1 MLSEFTE
8 SQHSIFRACNPLERG
23 ELESKGGGKKS
34 IHFNGSDSNTELL
47 FRIIQ
52 SVNQLSI
59 YGAVADPCEE
69 LSKDSGSA
77 RESVAHEN
85 LDSMVIPLTL
95 TIRPMSYRETC

>member
-1 MLSEFTE
+1 MLSEFAE
-8 SQHSIFRACNPLERG
+8 SQHPIFRASNPLERG

-34 IHFNGSDSNTELL
+34 IHFNGIDSNTELL

-69 LSKDSGSA
+69 LSKDSG
-77 RESVAHEN
+77 RKSVAHEN

-95 TIRPMSYRETC
+95 TIRLMSYRETC

>member
-1 MLSEFTE
+1 M
-8 SQHSIFRACNPLERG
+8 
-23 ELESKGGGKKS
+23 
-34 IHFNGSDSNTELL
+34 HFHGSDANTELL

-59 YGAVADPCEE
+59 HGAVADPCEE

-85 LDSMVIPLTL
+85 VYSLVIPLTP
-95 TIRPMSYRETC
+95 TIRPHCRTGKLVI